1 MQDLFTFL
9 KICGGLGFFIFG
21 MKVMSEGIQKV
32 AGSKLK
38 DILKAM
44 TSNRVAG
51 VGTGFLTTSVIQ
63 SSSATTVM
71 VVSFVNAGLLSLRQ
85 AIGVIMGANIGT
97 TMTAWILVFIGFKFK
112 LSEYALPLIA
122 VGVPM
127 LFSGKA
133 KWRNLGEFIVGFAL
147 LFMGLEALK
156 ESVGALDLENNASFI
171 QWVADMGQYGF
182 FSILLFVLIGTVLTV
197 VVQSS
202 SAAMALTL
210 VFINDGG
217 LPYEAAAAII
227 LGENIGT
234 TITANLAAL
243 VGNVHAKRAARA
255 HFIFNVFGVVWMLAI
270 FGWFTDQMLDLFEY
284 IRTQSWGKSLVS
296 GDDPQEYYRYA
307 LALFHTVFNIINTLI
322 LIWFVKYIEKVVM
335 KMVKRKEDDESFHLE
350 FIGSGALRTPELSLL
365 EARKEIAKFGK
376 ITSRLSGFVRKLM
389 VEHNDKD
396 RAYLMKK
403 IKHYEEITDRV
414 EVEVSNYL
422 AKVSEGDLTESSSIK
437 VRGML
442 SIVNDLERIGD
453 VFYQI
458 SLILDK
464 KNQEKRYFTPEQRQN
479 ILDLFAL
486 LEEAFS
492 LMRDNLN
499 VEIEGVNLEGAKEIE
514 SLINAKRNQ
523 MRDEHLINMETGVY
537 GVHSGM
543 IYSEIFS
550 LVEKVGDHII
560 NVSEAAKGLV

>member
-1 MQDLFTFL
+1 
-9 KICGGLGFFIFG
+9 
-21 MKVMSEGIQKV
+21 MSEGIQKV

-122 VGVPM
+122 LGVPM

-182 FSILLFVLIGTVLTV
+182 FSTLLFVLIGTVLTV

-296 GDDPQEYYRYA
+296 GNDPQEYYRYA

-514 SLINAKRNQ
+514 SRINAKRNQ

-550 LVEKVGDHII
+550 LIEKVGDHII